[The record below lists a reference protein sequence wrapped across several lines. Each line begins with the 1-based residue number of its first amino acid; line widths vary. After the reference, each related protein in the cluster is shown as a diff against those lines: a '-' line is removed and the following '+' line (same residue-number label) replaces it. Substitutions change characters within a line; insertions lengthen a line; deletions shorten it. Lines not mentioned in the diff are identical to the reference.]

1 MPLTTYTSGEVLTAS
16 SLNSNLTAA
25 GGLQF
30 IKSQTIGTGVATV
43 AVTSAFSAT
52 YDAYKIIITGGASSA
67 ATNLKYQNTG
77 SSTQYY
83 SGGTTTTYSNNSV
96 AGFSDNNTS
105 NMLAGTTFT
114 GALLLDLTVLNPF
127 LAKETVFSI
136 GAVVYS
142 TGGGGG
148 TGLHNVATSYT
159 GFTIF
164 PQSGTLTGGTIS
176 VYGYAK

>member
-1 MPLTTYTSGEVLTAS
+1 MPLTTYTAGEILTSA

-52 YDAYKIIITGGASSA
+52 YDAYKIVISGGAASA
-67 ATNLKYQNTG
+67 ATNLLYQNTG
-77 SSTQYY
+77 STASYYVGGVTTAFSTNTLA
-83 SGGTTTTYSNNSV
+83 GFNGNNS
-96 AGFSDNNTS
+96 SS
-105 NMLAGTTFT
+105 LIAGTTFT
-114 GALLLDLTVLNPF
+114 GALMLDLTVVNPF
-127 LAKETVFSI
+127 LAKETFFTV

-148 TGLHNVATSYT
+148 AGYHNVATSYS
-159 GFTIF
+159 GFTII
-164 PQSGTLTGGTIS
+164 PSSGTLTGGTIA

>member
-1 MPLTTYTSGEVLTAS
+1 MPLTTYTAGEVLTAS

-52 YDAYKIIITGGASSA
+52 YDAYKIIITGGTSSV

-77 SSTQYY
+77 STTQYY
-83 SGGTTTTYSNNSV
+83 SGGTSTNYSSNTL
-96 AGFSDNNTS
+96 AGFSDNNSS

-114 GALLLDLTVLNPF
+114 GALLLDLTVINPF
-127 LAKETVFSI
+127 LAKETYFSI
-136 GAVVYS
+136 GGIIYS
-142 TGGGGG
+142 TVAGAGAGF
-148 TGLHNVATSYT
+148 HNVATSYT
-159 GFTIF
+159 GFTIL